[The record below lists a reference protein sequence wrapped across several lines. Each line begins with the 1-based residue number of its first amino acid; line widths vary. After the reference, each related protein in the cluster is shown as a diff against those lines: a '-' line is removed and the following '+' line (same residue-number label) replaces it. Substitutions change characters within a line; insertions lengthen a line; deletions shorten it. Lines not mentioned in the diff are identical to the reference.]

1 MYRSSSPRA
10 VNTLNHVVIRWKD
23 VARHDGQM
31 DTFAAKGFAGHLIEA
46 CARIEESTILGERGR
61 CRLSHESLSGGI
73 ESHVAAKR
81 IRSGT
86 VLRLAEEEHA
96 DLLLMSGYGHSR
108 LGEWAVGGMR

>member
-1 MYRSSSPRA
+1 M
-10 VNTLNHVVIRWKD
+10 
-23 VARHDGQM
+23 
-31 DTFAAKGFAGHLIEA
+31 
-46 CARIEESTILGERGR
+46 
-61 CRLSHESLSGGI
+61 SGGI

-108 LGEWAVGGMR
+108 LGEGAVGGMR